1 MRLKAIIEGDDT
13 KAGRIFDLIIQ
24 FMIVVSIITFSIE
37 TLPGL
42 SSDTIGLLSTIETVI
57 VSIFTFEYIARVYV
71 ANRKRDYLFSF
82 YGMVDLIAIA
92 PFYLSIGLDLRS
104 LRILRMLRLFRLFKL
119 VRYNSAMRRLGRA
132 FSIAKEEVVLFGVVT
147 IMLLYLSA
155 VGIYYFEN
163 EAQPEQFKSIFHSFW
178 WAVATL
184 TTIGYGDVYPVTIG
198 GRVFTFLIL
207 MIGLGIVAV
216 PAGLLASAL
225 SKARQEE
232 QQENVQ

>member
-1 MRLKAIIEGDDT
+1 MNLKEIIDGNGT
-13 KAGRIFDLIIQ
+13 KAGRTFDLVIQ
-24 FMIVVSIITFSIE
+24 FMIVISIITFSIE
-37 TLPGL
+37 TLPDL
-42 SSDTIGLLSTIETVI
+42 SDNTIDLLSIIETII
-57 VSIFTFEYIARVYV
+57 VSIFTLEYVARVYV
-71 ANRKRDYLFSF
+71 ADRKRDYVFSF
-82 YGMVDLIAIA
+82 YGLIDLIAIA

-119 VRYNSAMRRLGRA
+119 VRYNSAMQRLGRA
-132 FSIAKEEVVLFGVVT
+132 FYIAKEEVVLFGVVT
-147 IMLLYLSA
+147 MMLLYLSA

-184 TTIGYGDVYPVTIG
+184 TTVGYGDVYPVTVG

-232 QQENVQ
+232 QEENK

>member
-1 MRLKAIIEGDDT
+1 MNLKTIIDGNNT
-13 KAGRIFDLIIQ
+13 TAGRTFDLVIQLLII
-24 FMIVVSIITFSIE
+24 ISIITFSIE
-37 TLPGL
+37 TLPDL
-42 SSDTIGLLSTIETVI
+42 SSNTISLLSTIETVI
-57 VSIFTFEYIARVYV
+57 VSIFTLEYLARVYV
-71 ANRKRDYLFSF
+71 ANRKRDYVFSF

-92 PFYLSIGLDLRS
+92 PFYLSLGIDLRS
-104 LRILRMLRLFRLFKL
+104 HRILRMLRLFRLFKL
-119 VRYNSAMRRLGRA
+119 VRYNTAMQRLGRA
-132 FSIAKEEVVLFGVVT
+132 FYIVKEEVVLFGVVT

-163 EAQPEQFKSIFHSFW
+163 EAQPDQFKSIFHSFW

-184 TTIGYGDVYPVTIG
+184 TTVGYGDIYPVTVG

-207 MIGLGIVAV
+207 MIGLGIVAI

-232 QQENVQ
+232 QEESK